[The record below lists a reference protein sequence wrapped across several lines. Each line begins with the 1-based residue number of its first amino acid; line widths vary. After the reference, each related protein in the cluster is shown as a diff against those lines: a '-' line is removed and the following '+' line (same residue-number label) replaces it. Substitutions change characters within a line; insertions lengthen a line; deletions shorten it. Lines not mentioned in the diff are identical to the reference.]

1 VPRRLAAA
9 FLAIASP
16 IVLVLCVVPGA
27 IAEWSFA
34 LLVAAYPVALIL
46 FAVGGRRRLGVLGL
60 GLIGLLILL
69 ESSVIVL
76 LLLRGRVVDG
86 PWVVGL
92 PAAAVVQ
99 VVGLCLI
106 PLPLVGLLYAMNF
119 DRFGLAA
126 GEPERNADRN
136 IEPGGES

>member
-46 FAVGGRRRLGVLGL
+46 FAVGGRRRLGILGL
-60 GLIGLLILL
+60 GLAGLQVLL
-69 ESSVIVL
+69 EASVIVL

-106 PLPLVGLLYAMNF
+106 PLPLVGLLYALTF
-119 DRFGLAA
+119 DRFGLTA
-126 GEPERNADRN
+126 GDPEREAGRTID
-136 IEPGGES
+136 PDGGS